1 MFRIKGQVQTSHLS
15 NLWAY
20 RSKSHFRDKG
30 QSNTFI
36 LPNTKPNR
44 FTYHVCNK
52 GRQGT
57 SSNFSFIK
65 LRDKGH
71 FNTFILPNL
80 KPNRFT
86 YHVSHQGTSSN
97 FPFTK
102 VVGKYTTITFSRQGW
117 SIQYFHFT
125 KYKTKYVHISCLQ
138 QGIQETSS
146 NLPFIKLRDM
156 GHSNTFI
163 LPNMKLNRFTYH
175 VSHQRTSR
183 KMVNLHIYQTCN
195 HIS

>member
-1 MFRIKGQVQTSHLS
+1 MSCFASRDKFKLPIYQSCRQIDQNLIFATKSFQYFHFTEYKTKYFRDKVIPILPFIKLVG
-15 NLWAY
+15 AY
-20 RSKSHFRDKG
+20 RPKSHFRDKG

-52 GRQGT
+52 E
-57 SSNFSFIK
+57 
-65 LRDKGH
+65 
-71 FNTFILPNL
+71 
-80 KPNRFT
+80 
-86 YHVSHQGTSSN
+86 HQGTSSN
-97 FPFTK
+97 F
-102 VVGKYTTITFSRQGW
+102 
-117 SIQYFHFT
+117 
-125 KYKTKYVHISCLQ
+125 
-138 QGIQETSS
+138 
-146 NLPFIKLRDM
+146 PFIKLRDM

-175 VSHQRTSR
+175 VSHQGTSR